1 MKDKK
6 AITMDPQYL
15 QYVCAIQDDLVEFI
29 DKIPIC
35 AEHCRGGQIFCAH
48 PNYHGKGPWRDW
60 VMIE

>member
-6 AITMDPQYL
+6 ALAMDPQYL

-35 AEHCRGGQIFCAH
+35 AR
-48 PNYHGKGPWRDW
+48 
-60 VMIE
+60 